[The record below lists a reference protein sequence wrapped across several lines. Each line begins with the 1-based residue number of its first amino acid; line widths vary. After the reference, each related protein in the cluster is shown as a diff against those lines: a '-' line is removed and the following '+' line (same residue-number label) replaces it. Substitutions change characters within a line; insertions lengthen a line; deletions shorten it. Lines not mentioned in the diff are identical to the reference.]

1 MAFSG
6 ESEIPTP
13 VKSPEASEFSDKS
26 TSPAI
31 PAQESAGSVPAF
43 AAATPAALHPAVNAL
58 AAPQKSAVSIK
69 LARAES
75 AATAPII
82 ARVIPADIPASTLN
96 PYTPHAAPAPVELP
110 TEAAPQPVL
119 ELVDL
124 AEPEPL
130 TPAVAE
136 DTEIAFAPA
145 EPLPNSPEIE
155 LAFADFADMMPA
167 PDAEP
172 LVAAPAP
179 APVAELALVPELKL
193 TPAFA
198 PAAAQR
204 PALAPAPVPELDL
217 TTQPVAELAAAE
229 RFPVMGNIA
238 FDLAKA
244 PRALPALAP
253 GSAFADQPRPALSKS
268 AGSKLAARDT
278 GSRPQAANQA
288 RQYQQTGHGI
298 EFSIPAVLFGEVVGK
313 VPLRVGGA
321 NLISVR
327 LGDLL
332 GLVRGRMDPAAF
344 ERLSGSR
351 QAEDYVSFST
361 LRDAGIDLQYDAA
374 KDRLILGE

>member
-1 MAFSG
+1 
-6 ESEIPTP
+6 
-13 VKSPEASEFSDKS
+13 
-26 TSPAI
+26 
-31 PAQESAGSVPAF
+31 
-43 AAATPAALHPAVNAL
+43 
-58 AAPQKSAVSIK
+58 
-69 LARAES
+69 
-75 AATAPII
+75 
-82 ARVIPADIPASTLN
+82 
-96 PYTPHAAPAPVELP
+96 
-110 TEAAPQPVL
+110 
-119 ELVDL
+119 
-124 AEPEPL
+124 
-130 TPAVAE
+130 
-136 DTEIAFAPA
+136 
-145 EPLPNSPEIE
+145 
-155 LAFADFADMMPA
+155 
-167 PDAEP
+167 
-172 LVAAPAP
+172 
-179 APVAELALVPELKL
+179 
-193 TPAFA
+193 
-198 PAAAQR
+198 
-204 PALAPAPVPELDL
+204 
-217 TTQPVAELAAAE
+217 
-229 RFPVMGNIA
+229 MGNIA

-268 AGSKLAARDT
+268 AGSKLAARDP
-278 GSRPQAANQA
+278 GARPQAANQA